1 MTNHF
6 LTAWKK
12 WKEYAIIGGMAGSRR
27 PIFYDTETTG
37 VKPTRD
43 RIVELAAYDPERDRT
58 YCSFINP
65 EVPIP
70 AEASAISGITDEM
83 VRDAPIFREIGPA
96 FVEFCEG
103 DVILV
108 AHNNDACDRLFLD
121 AEYGRIGAKGPP
133 DWKWVDT
140 LKWSRKYRPDLPRH
154 SLQSL
159 REVYGVAANQ
169 AHRALD
175 DVKVMHQIFSQMVD
189 DLDWETI
196 LSLMDASA
204 QGGLRMPFGKYQGRP
219 LLEVPK
225 DYVVWL
231 AQKGILGEHEA
242 LQKQFL
248 ELGVIS

>member
-1 MTNHF
+1 
-6 LTAWKK
+6 
-12 WKEYAIIGGMAGSRR
+12 MADVLR

-43 RIVELAAYDPERDRT
+43 RIVELAAYDPVRDRT

-65 EVPIP
+65 EGPIP
-70 AEASAISGITDEM
+70 AEASAISGITNAM
-83 VRDAPIFREIGPA
+83 VKEAPLFSAVGPA

-103 DVILV
+103 NVVLV
-108 AHNNDACDRLFLD
+108 AHNNDAFDKLFLD
-121 AEYGRIGAKGPP
+121 AEYGRIGMKVPAA
-133 DWKWVDT
+133 WKFVDT
-140 LKWSRKYRPDLPRH
+140 LKWSRKYRGDLPRH

-159 REVYGVAANQ
+159 REVYGVVANQ

-175 DVKVMHQIFSQMVD
+175 DVKVMHQIFSQMMD

-196 LSLMDASA
+196 LSLMDESA
-204 QGGLRMPFGKYQGRP
+204 QGGPKMPFGKYQGRP
-219 LLEVPK
+219 LMEVPK

-242 LQKQFL
+242 LQKQFV